1 MANFSLSRR
10 NFVKYSFLA
19 FLSFY
24 TKEIFSEN
32 IGLVSDKNLLKK
44 IKEINGKRKFKLKKN
59 LDQEIKS
66 DLIQNRTIWIGKK
79 LYTFAEIK

>member
-1 MANFSLSRR
+1 MDNFSLSRR
-10 NFVKYSFLA
+10 NFVKYSFLVI
-19 FLSFY
+19 LSFY

-44 IKEINGKRKFKLKKN
+44 INEINGKRKFKLKKN